1 MNFLITK
8 TNINIQNL
16 KLNFNNLKG
25 LKNKINY

>member
-16 KLNFNNLKG
+16 KLNFNHLKG